1 MDGGNIN
8 GLKPTGLNTTDLN
21 TRKIM
26 KQAQSKFHET
36 QDGSPSGTDTTGYS
50 GEIKVDDTNKRL
62 LVRCSDGWYAL
73 NMYKLT

>member
-1 MDGGNIN
+1 
-8 GLKPTGLNTTDLN
+8 
-21 TRKIM
+21 M